1 MGVELIKDNEGNSHL
16 ELINEY
22 FNKEENI
29 DEDLEDYDTLKII
42 GRGDNDDSLT
52 KKIISKT
59 NNKVYVMKEI
69 RIDNNLLQRNDRI
82 NLINILN
89 ILKDNECPNIIKNYK
104 FCIKDNIFYIINE
117 YLKNGDLLDYMKLNK
132 SLDKPIEEKTLWDIF
147 MQCAAS
153 LKYMHSKNIIHRNIR
168 LENIYMTESRL
179 IKIGNFRRAF
189 LIKEDN
195 DEENKNESKIEN
207 ENESK
212 KERLDDQV
220 GGMLYRSPEMI
231 NKLGYWKKTD
241 IYSLGVVFHKLCFYE
256 FPKNDNSDN
265 KINNINNIKVPDEIV
280 NIIKL
285 MLSDEKDR
293 PDANLLYDL
302 IAKEYAKKVP
312 RNTSIESVFR
322 CLHSF
327 SNFTSYMIENKND
340 YLNKEKTPF
349 SYNYIKCIEEFDDK
363 SKLSLYI
370 NNFRNLKNKIFGQIN
385 NKQEIK
391 PIIVLDYLFEQLN
404 KEDKEINQSLSHVS
418 LKAQNNDFEPNDE
431 SAKKKFLKFYQNN
444 NTSIISKYFCGILK
458 TERISKCECQEKSY
472 CYNSFPYIEFQ
483 LDRCRSPA
491 PNQRDKYIPEKDVEK
506 WFIIQQEHKHKLS
519 EKYKII
525 CRTFSSIN
533 EQIESKIFKKLPL
546 NLIISINRGEN
557 YENKMKVEYSL
568 NIILSGKIY
577 DLVGIIK
584 RIKNEKEE
592 YFISI
597 YLNNNEN
604 KWFICDKNTI
614 EKKDSPLEHSDGEV
628 IMLFYSLNNN

>member
-1 MGVELIKDNEGNSHL
+1 MGVELTRDNEGNSNL

-52 KKIISKT
+52 KKIISKI

-104 FCIKDNIFYIINE
+104 FYIKDNIFYIINE

-132 SLDKPIEEKTLWDIF
+132 SLDKPIEEEKLWDIF
-147 MQCAAS
+147 MQCATS
-153 LKYMHSKNIIHRNIR
+153 LKFMHDKNIIHRNIR
-168 LENIYMTESRL
+168 LENIYMTENGL
-179 IKIGNFRRAF
+179 IKFGNFRKAI
-189 LIKEDN
+189 LIKKDNESENEN
-195 DEENKNESKIEN
+195 DEE
-207 ENESK
+207 
-212 KERLDDQV
+212 ERLDDQV

-256 FPKNDNSDN
+256 FPKRDNADNN
-265 KINNINNIKVPDEIV
+265 KINNVNNINIPDEIV

-285 MLSDEKDR
+285 MLNEEKDR

-302 IAKEYAKKVP
+302 ISKEYAKKVP
-312 RNTSIESVFR
+312 RNTSIEAIFR
-322 CLHSF
+322 CLNSF
-327 SNFTSYMIENKND
+327 NNFSTYMIENKND
-340 YLNKEKTPF
+340 FLNEEKTPF
-349 SYNYIKCIEEFDDK
+349 CYNFIKCIEEYDDK
-363 SKLSLYI
+363 AKLSLYI
-370 NNFRNLKNKIFGQIN
+370 NNFRNIKNNIFGQIY
-385 NKQEIK
+385 NKSEIK
-391 PIIVLDYLFEQLN
+391 PSMVLQYLLEQIN
-404 KEDKEINQSLSHVS
+404 KENKEINNNLLDAS
-418 LKAQNNDFEPNDE
+418 LKAQPNEFELIEEN
-431 SAKKKFLKFYQNN
+431 AKKNFLKFYNKN
-444 NTSIISKYFCGILK
+444 SIISQYFCGILE
-458 TERISKCECQEKSY
+458 TERICKCQTKSY
-472 CYNSFPYIEFQ
+472 YYSSFPYLEFQ
-483 LDRCRSPA
+483 LDRCASL
-491 PNQRDKYIPEKDVEK
+491 NQSNRYAHEKDVEK
-506 WFIIQQEHKHKLS
+506 WFVIQQNHKHKLS
-519 EKYKII
+519 KKYNITCKN
-525 CRTFSSIN
+525 CLFVE

-557 YENKMKVEYSL
+557 YENKSKVEYSL

-577 DLVGIIK
+577 GLIGVIK

-597 YLNNNEN
+597 NLDYKE
-604 KWFICDKNTI
+604 KMWFMSDKNSFETTKI
-614 EKKDSPLEHSDGEV
+614 DSPLNHSDGEV